1 VDISDGIGLVTVIIE
16 MVYLLGD
23 EVLDSLSE
31 LFLVAIGPKIE
42 DVRSRVVGFLED
54 GEGFHLVE
62 VLVEDVLHA
71 FIKESV
77 VRCYELSNRETI

>member
-1 VDISDGIGLVTVIIE
+1 VDISDGIGLITVIIE

-23 EVLDSLSE
+23 EVFDSLSE
-31 LFLVAIGPKIE
+31 LFLVAISPKIE

-54 GEGFHLVE
+54 GESFHLVE

-71 FIKESV
+71 FIKDSV
-77 VRCYELSNRETI
+77 VRCYELSNGDTI